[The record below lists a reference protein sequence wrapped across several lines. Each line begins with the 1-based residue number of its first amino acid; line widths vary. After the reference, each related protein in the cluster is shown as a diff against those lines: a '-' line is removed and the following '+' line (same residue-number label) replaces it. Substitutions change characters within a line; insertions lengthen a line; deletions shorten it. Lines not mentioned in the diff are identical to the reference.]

1 MPLTREFRHGREL
14 LFVGGSPRTGT
25 TLVQN
30 ILDSHP
36 DIAGGPEFDNIPD
49 IVGTRNKLVY
59 SVKTGRITDYV
70 SAADVDREFGYLIER
85 LLLPYLS
92 RNKVSLVSEKTPF
105 NAFVFRELLDM
116 LPACRC
122 IFCVRDPR
130 SVAASLLAVG
140 ARAAE
145 KSAKSP
151 AYTRNISDAIKLIQ
165 ASYQAGFSVATHP
178 RLLVLVYEE
187 LVREPERQTRKLCE
201 FLGIPW
207 HKEMVSPHEKKH
219 DGDRYVD
226 NIWYDMPMY
235 YRPITSGGPR
245 APGKGLTSAQLAA
258 VNEAFRDDANLAAIG
273 YTFP

>member
-14 LFVGGSPRTGT
+14 LFVGGAPRTGT

-49 IVGTRNKLVY
+49 IVATRNKLVY
-59 SVKTGRITDYV
+59 SVNAGRITDYV
-70 SAADVDREFGYLIER
+70 TEADVDRELGYLIER

-92 RNKVSLVSEKTPF
+92 RKNVSLVSEKTPF
-105 NAFVFRELLDM
+105 NAFVFRELLAM
-116 LPACRC
+116 LSACRC

-130 SVAASLLAVG
+130 SIAASLLAVG

-151 AYTRNISDAIKLIQ
+151 PYTRNLPDAIKLIQ
-165 ASYQAGFSVATHP
+165 ASYQAGFSVAAHP

-187 LVREPERQTRKLCE
+187 LVQEPEQQTRRLCE
-201 FLGIPW
+201 FLGISW
-207 HKEMVSPHEKKH
+207 HEKMVSPHEKKH
-219 DGDRYVD
+219 DGDRFVD
-226 NIWYDMPMY
+226 DIWYDMPMY
-235 YRPITSGGPR
+235 YRPIGITETRGP
-245 APGKGLTSAQLAA
+245 GSGLTTAQLAE
-258 VNEAFRDDANLAAIG
+258 VNEAFRDDANLAKIG
-273 YTFP
+273 YIFP